1 MPSISSTAV
10 GLFRFSVSC
19 ILPVFTYAIV
29 SILRGFPGGS
39 AFRVLV
45 CIKLCGICYTDE
57 GSDSKQSTCNAGN
70 RFDPWVGRSFG
81 GWHGNPLR
89 HSCQENSMDR
99 KAWWA
104 TVQRVTKSWTWLTQ
118 LSMTD
123 SSNMTQMRYHLFWRL
138 HLFFLWFHLYLPS
151 LSLHFTNQPR
161 NPRVSFSIFFSMFSV
176 LCIQIFNCYVLQ
188 NWT

>member
-29 SILRGFPGGS
+29 SIRRFRGFPGGS

-45 CIKLCGICYTDE
+45 CIKLCGIRYTDE

-70 RFDPWVGRSFG
+70 RFDPWVGRSLG
-81 GWHGNPLR
+81 GWHGNQLR
-89 HSCQENSMDR
+89 YSCQENSMDR

-123 SSNMTQMRYHLFWRL
+123 SSNITQMRYHLFWRL
-138 HLFFLWFHLYLPS
+138 HLFFDSTSTYLLFPYTLLTNPPTLVYLSPYFLHIFLYVQCPMY
-151 LSLHFTNQPR
+151 TN
-161 NPRVSFSIFFSMFSV
+161 I
-176 LCIQIFNCYVLQ
+176 
-188 NWT
+188 

>member
-29 SILRGFPGGS
+29 SIRRFRGFPGGS

-45 CIKLCGICYTDE
+45 CIKLCGIRYTDE

-70 RFDPWVGRSFG
+70 RFDPWVGRSLG
-81 GWHGNPLR
+81 GWHGNQLR
-89 HSCQENSMDR
+89 YSCQENSMDR

-104 TVQRVTKSWTWLTQ
+104 TVHGATKSQTGWVT
-118 LSMTD
+118 
-123 SSNMTQMRYHLFWRL
+123 
-138 HLFFLWFHLYLPS
+138 S
-151 LSLHFTNQPR
+151 LSLLLYILGHNKCDETLQILYFFKTDL
-161 NPRVSFSIFFSMFSV
+161 SLIFLIFFQLICGRIEY
-176 LCIQIFNCYVLQ
+176 LCFVHEPDKTLWCTI
-188 NWT
+188 